1 MKNKLFLGLGVLLMV
16 GMAYALTVDVN
27 ADICGPQEDAVEDV
41 AYDDCVE
48 QEITNNAGM
57 LRKYMK
63 VTAPDITDQTLGR
76 YGQSGSGVYE
86 ITWTGPMFVQTV
98 NLLYTLDDGRTYTEI
113 AAGVENT
120 GSFAW
125 TLPEINSDHVKVRV
139 SGMGAD
145 GYNYGSDLSN
155 AFFSIRNAA

>member
-1 MKNKLFLGLGVLLMV
+1 MKNKLFLGLGMLLLV
-16 GMAYALTVDVN
+16 ALVYTFTQDVDARFCVQ
-27 ADICGPQEDAVEDV
+27 ADDNVEDV

-48 QEITNNAGM
+48 QETQNNAGM

-63 VTAPDITDQTLGR
+63 VTAPDITDQVLGR

-86 ITWTGPMFVQTV
+86 ITWTGPIFVKSV
-98 NLLYTLDDGRTYTEI
+98 NLLYTLDDGRNYTEI
-113 AAGVENT
+113 ASGLENT
-120 GSFAW
+120 GTYVW
-125 TLPEINSDHVKVRV
+125 TLPEINSDFVKVRV